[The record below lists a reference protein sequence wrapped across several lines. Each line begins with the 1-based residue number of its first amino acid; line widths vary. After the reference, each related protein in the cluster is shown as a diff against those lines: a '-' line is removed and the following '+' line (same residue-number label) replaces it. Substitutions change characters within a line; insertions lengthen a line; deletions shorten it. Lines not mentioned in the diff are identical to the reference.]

1 MVHILIYENR
11 AIEIIPP
18 SRQRHPDNTMISFI
32 EFIQQQSIDDIDELS
47 IDKFWGSIKDD
58 KWIYVGLEMLE
69 WIGYNSVN
77 KHDNKRHY
85 HDMISK
91 ICKEGEDY
99 KVLTIAEIKRLQEIG
114 SANVNIPEEIT
125 EGNRSK
131 HIIIDPDSFKESL
144 MMINTNRAKQ
154 VRKYYVR
161 LERVYKQYVEYCLN
175 AANTQIEESKKSAD
189 TFKMMI
195 LNKSTYM
202 ADQYVYIA
210 TTRSYAKKNI
220 FKVGC
225 TTRLEKRMSGYQTG
239 RSSDDKYCYVYL
251 MKCVDSRAMEQLI
264 FTRLK
269 QFAHEDNKELFQIHL
284 ETLKSIIDTFARF
297 EMESVDTLNRIVLQ
311 YYDKYQTME
320 VLPFDDIIISNMD
333 DYIEDK
339 FEITRAD
346 RYVPNTDSKPSPLS
360 LTTDTVCYKLAGMGL
375 KLIGEYPGSETA
387 TIEIQCSSP
396 LKHRFESS
404 YGYLRG
410 LPRCPYCGKDR
421 ILDKVP
427 IYEYTDRDYNYVN
440 TYESFDALKEAKP
453 ELNHQL
459 LKNIIREQRW
469 LTAHEGHV
477 YSILAPYENTLDLNK
492 PLTDAELFMIDIIGI
507 NYAIMRARICQ
518 SVLRYCLAIDD
529 QDKIVYTAKSYTE
542 MARHLRQKDKT
553 SVLNRKTIS
562 KYLNSAELYG
572 GYRYVISGARE
583 YRDYR
588 VIDVTTL

>member
-1 MVHILIYENR
+1 MSIV
-11 AIEIIPP
+11 
-18 SRQRHPDNTMISFI
+18 
-32 EFIQQQSIDDIDELS
+32 EFMQQESVNIDHLY
-47 IDKFWGSIKDD
+47 IDKFWDSIENN
-58 KWIYVGLEMLE
+58 KWIYVGVDMLE
-69 WIGYNSVN
+69 WLGYDASI
-77 KHDNKRHY
+77 KRDNKRYY
-85 HDMISK
+85 HDMIK
-91 ICKEGEDY
+91 GLFKEGTQY
-99 KVLTIAEIKRLQEIG
+99 KVLTISEIKKLQQSETQDIKLP
-114 SANVNIPEEIT
+114 AVIK
-125 EGNRSK
+125 EGNKSK
-131 HIIIDPDSFKESL
+131 HIIISPRCFKESL
-144 MMINTNRAKQ
+144 MMMNTDRAKQ
-154 VRKYYVR
+154 VRHYYIQLEEVYKEYMKYYV
-161 LERVYKQYVEYCLN
+161 N
-175 AANTQIEESKKSAD
+175 SINTALKESKKSAD

-210 TTRSYAKKNI
+210 TTKSYAKKNI

-269 QFAHEDNKELFQIHL
+269 QFAHEGSKELFQIHF
-284 ETLKSIIDTFARF
+284 ETLKSIIDTFAQF
-297 EMESVDTLNRIVLQ
+297 EMESVDTLNSIVLQ
-311 YYDKYQTME
+311 YYDKYQTMDT
-320 VLPFDDIIISNMD
+320 VSFDDIVIDNMD

-339 FEITRAD
+339 FKITRAD
-346 RYVPNTDSKPSPLS
+346 RYVPKADSKPSPLAF
-360 LTTDTVCYKLAGMGL
+360 TTDTVNCKLAGMGL
-375 KLIGEYPGSETA
+375 KLTGEYPGSETA
-387 TIEIQCSSP
+387 TIEVQCSSP

-404 YGYLRG
+404 YGYLRS
-410 LPRCPYCGKDR
+410 LPRCPYCSKDR

-427 IYEYTDRDYNYVN
+427 IYEYTDRDYNHVN

-477 YSILAPYENTLDLNK
+477 YSILAPHENKLDLNK
-492 PLTDAELFMIDIIGI
+492 PLTDAELFMIEIMGI
-507 NYAIMRARICQ
+507 NYANMKARICQ
-518 SVLRYCLAIDD
+518 SVLSYCLAIDD

-542 MARHLRQKDKT
+542 MARHLRQKGKT

-562 KYLNSAELYG
+562 KYLNSADLYG
-572 GYRYVISGARE
+572 GYRYVMSGSNE

-588 VIDVTTL
+588 VIDVKTL